1 MIVMTPLQAAAEIAE
16 FLEQQG
22 IAYVLLGGLAVQYW
36 GEPRTTR
43 DVDVTVL
50 VPQEQQERFFAEI
63 LARFRP
69 RLPDALDFARR
80 HRVLLVETQHGVP
93 VDISLGIP
101 GYEEEVMRRAI
112 SVSLSGLPA
121 IRLISAEDL
130 IIHKCVAGRARDRE
144 DIENILIRQQL
155 KLDLAYIRQWLRDF
169 SPLVDTHDVQAIFEE
184 SVQKAQQ
191 ALHQTR

>member
-1 MIVMTPLQAAAEIAE
+1 MNPLQAAVEVAE
-16 FLEQQG
+16 FLETQG
-22 IAYVLLGGLAVQYW
+22 VAYVLLGGLAVQYW

-50 VPQEQQERFFAEI
+50 VPQEHQERFFEGV

-80 HRVLLVETQHGVP
+80 HRVLLVETPQGVP

-101 GYEEEVMRRAI
+101 GYEEEVMRRAVSI
-112 SVSLSGLPA
+112 SFYGLPSL
-121 IRLISAEDL
+121 RLISAEDL

-144 DIENILIRQQL
+144 DIERILIRQRL
-155 KLDLAYIRQWLRDF
+155 NLDLAYIRRWLRDF
-169 SPLVDTHDVQAIFEE
+169 SPLVETHDVQALFEE
-184 SVQKAQQ
+184 AVQKAQQ
-191 ALHQTR
+191 ALQQKR